1 MLDSSKLLP
10 ATCTSINGYMTAY
23 LSSTTNRRHLSESQ
37 IYSAIQDYISKSYSS
52 DSIVGV
58 AYIPPSAAA
67 EDATTTEGVVTGSR
81 TANIFQDSSSTWEIT
96 PAFGLLAL
104 IVSLLAMVG
113 LVHIVK
119 QRSNQKSSTLSPSI
133 AAMEPEVS
141 NEITSEP
148 PTPIT
153 KNTLRRL
160 TSDET
165 EECCSVV
172 TEDYT
177 PNEYTDDTFIKRMST
192 YGSAWGERMRTWQ
205 SSVLSVESGRMEEEK
220 EEVNSL
226 PSEMGEEVGMD
237 DFM

>member
-23 LSSTTNRRHLSESQ
+23 LPHSTTNRRHLSESQ

-160 TSDET
+160 TSEET
-165 EECCSVV
+165 EECSVA